1 MTITYISYRNTIAH
15 GNIYIIPYQ
24 LNSGKAQSVFTFG
37 SYGVYPTNIRTLRL
51 YLNYLFIYI
60 KAYNKEKLI
69 VLLPMSQ
76 IGFT

>member
-1 MTITYISYRNTIAH
+1 MIITYISYRNTIAY
-15 GNIYIIPYQ
+15 GNITKFPYQ
-24 LNSGKAQSVFTFG
+24 PKSGTAQSVFTFG
-37 SYGVYPTNIRTLRL
+37 GYGVYPTNIRTLRL